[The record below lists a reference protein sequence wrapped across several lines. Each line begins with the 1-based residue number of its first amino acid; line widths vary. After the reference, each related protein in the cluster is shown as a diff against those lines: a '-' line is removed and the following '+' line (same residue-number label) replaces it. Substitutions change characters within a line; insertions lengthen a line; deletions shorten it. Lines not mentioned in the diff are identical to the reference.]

1 MNLGPWSARL
11 RPYPTTIELRVD
23 QRGKELL
30 RASLP
35 HPSMHPRALV
45 TVLEGLAL
53 WQAGAL
59 RVAVCVDSTSECF
72 GLSGLGL
79 WGPTQDDPGSPLIH
93 VREVGPATSF
103 YFRSPEN
110 QQIPLWDLD
119 LTGGER

>member
-11 RPYPTTIELRVD
+11 RPRPTTIDLRLD
-23 QRGKELL
+23 QPGKKLL

-35 HPSMHPRALV
+35 HPPRHPRALA

-53 WQAGAL
+53 WQAGVL
-59 RVAVCVDSTSECF
+59 RVAVCVDSTSACF

-79 WGPTQDDPGSPLIH
+79 WGPTLDDPGSPLIH
-93 VREVGPATSF
+93 VLEVGPATH
-103 YFRSPEN
+103 FRLRRRVN

>member
-11 RPYPTTIELRVD
+11 RPHPTTIELRLD
-23 QRGKELL
+23 QPGKKLL

-35 HPSMHPRALV
+35 HPPRHPRALA

-79 WGPTQDDPGSPLIH
+79 WGPALDDPGSPLIH
-93 VREVGPATSF
+93 VREVGPATGF
-103 YFRSPEN
+103 HRRNPARE
-110 QQIPLWDLD
+110 QIPLWDLD
-119 LTGGER
+119 FTGGER

>member
-11 RPYPTTIELRVD
+11 RPHPTTIELRLD
-23 QRGKELL
+23 QPGKKLL

-35 HPSMHPRALV
+35 HPPRHPRALA

-79 WGPTQDDPGSPLIH
+79 WGPALDDPGSPLID
-93 VREVGPATSF
+93 VQVVAPATWIHR
-103 YFRSPEN
+103 RSTVN
-110 QQIPLWDLD
+110 GQIPLWDLD
-119 LTGGER
+119 FTGGER